1 MTDTNALP
9 NILSIIQCDNEL
21 IAAAIIIHDL
31 ELEFKEFDPIVT
43 TLLLFRGISDT
54 GTWFKPKDV
63 SFMLMDCNE
72 DSFIIHAKHDNGK
85 TVEVVIERE

>member
-54 GTWFKPKDV
+54 GTWFKPK
-63 SFMLMDCNE
+63 NE